1 MPYTSEKPGA
11 TPGPDELRKR
21 IPGWGA
27 DLDPA
32 DRPAFPREQPGIPT
46 GAHWDLPPQQSTVP
60 KREKSIEHE
69 RLTPVYGSA
78 QPLHGLA
85 GLIRRFAYDT
95 YSEGQTAH
103 WLLLLAGD
111 RVDAI
116 TSHITSLASRRPD
129 DPITESGVLGERGHR
144 PFSSRFGK
152 GRIDLK
158 HAWLDPLIVVGP
170 WLLALGAVA
179 LVGKSIVGV
188 AGRRTA

>member
-1 MPYTSEKPGA
+1 MPYTSDKPGA
-11 TPGPDELRKR
+11 TPDPDELRAR

-27 DLDPA
+27 DLDHA
-32 DRPAFPREQPGIPT
+32 DRPAFPREQPGIAT
-46 GAHWDLPPQQSTVP
+46 GAHWDLPPQQWTQP
-60 KREKSIEHE
+60 RREKSVEHE

-78 QPLHGLA
+78 QPLHGLP
-85 GLIRRFAYDT
+85 GLIRRFSYDT

-103 WLLLLAGD
+103 WLLLIAAD
-111 RVDAI
+111 RLDAV
-116 TSHITSLASRRPD
+116 TSHLRSLISRRPD

-152 GRIDLK
+152 GRVDLK
-158 HAWLDPLIVVGP
+158 HAWLDPLIVLGP
-170 WLLALGAVA
+170 WLLALGAVV